1 MKILKDKIAVITG
14 AGTGIGK
21 ETALLFANEGARTIL
36 VGRRL
41 SPIESVAQE
50 ISLNDGIA
58 EAISVDLE
66 DGDAIDKFGKNVLEK
81 HGAIDIL
88 VNNAGHSSKVR
99 SLRYVDQKE
108 WDSVFKV
115 NIEAVYRLTQNFIH
129 SMI

>member
-1 MKILKDKIAVITG
+1 MKILEGKIVVITG

-21 ETALLFANEGARTIL
+21 EVALLFANEGARTIL

-41 SPIESVAQE
+41 SLLESVAEE
-50 ISLNDGIA
+50 IVLNDGIA

-66 DGDAIDKFGKNVLEK
+66 DGDAIDEFGRNVLEK
-81 HGAIDIL
+81 HGTIDIL

-108 WDSVFKV
+108 
-115 NIEAVYRLTQNFIH
+115 
-129 SMI
+129 

>member
-1 MKILKDKIAVITG
+1 MKVLEGKIVVITG

-21 ETALLFANEGARTIL
+21 ETALLFANEGASIII

-41 SPIESVAQE
+41 SLIESVAQK
-50 ISLNDGIA
+50 IALNAGVA
-58 EAISVDLE
+58 EAVSVDLE

-81 HGAIDIL
+81 HGKIDVL

-108 WDSVFKV
+108 WNSVFKV
-115 NIEAVYRLTQNFIH
+115 NVEAVYRLTQSFIRLF
-129 SMI
+129 